1 MIRKKKRF
9 FPITLAVWPYLYVVL
24 LFVFPT
30 TYEVLSELILWGG
43 MALTLAIYI
52 SNIIYACICKGED
65 SYYDLAFWN
74 MLIKLIHIPF
84 YLVVFLIGVF
94 FLFAAVVPVFT
105 FVAPLLIFCLFLVDV
120 FLMITSSMYGV
131 NALIRAG
138 RKQVV
143 SKTYVIINIILQFL
157 FVADVISAVV
167 LYIKV
172 RKRRF

>member
-1 MIRKKKRF
+1 MNQKKKRF
-9 FPITLAVWPYLYVVL
+9 FPITLAIWPYLYAVL
-24 LFVFPT
+24 LFAVPT

-43 MALTLAIYI
+43 MVLTFALYI
-52 SNIIYACICKGED
+52 FHIIYACICKGED

-84 YLVVFLIGVF
+84 YVVVFFVGVF
-94 FLFAAVVPVFT
+94 FLVAAVVPVFT
-105 FVAPLLIFCLFLVDV
+105 FMAPVLIFCLFLVDV

-138 RKQVV
+138 RKQIV
-143 SKTYVIINIILQFL
+143 SKKYVIINIILQFI

-167 LYIKV
+167 LYIKL
-172 RKRRF
+172 RKKRF